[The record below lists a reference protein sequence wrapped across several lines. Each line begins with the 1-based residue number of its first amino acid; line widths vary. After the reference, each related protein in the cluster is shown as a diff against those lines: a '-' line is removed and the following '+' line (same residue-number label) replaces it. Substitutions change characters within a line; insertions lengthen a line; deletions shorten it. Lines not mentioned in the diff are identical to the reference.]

1 MLAVSRVGASWY
13 AAVVGKVSS
22 SVLGS
27 NRATGCAVGQ
37 VLTIGLV
44 ELKLFVI
51 FSSCKLWDTSASF
64 NALASSFIL
73 FPFLSCKSCKEEVMK
88 SWEAP
93 CF

>member
-1 MLAVSRVGASWY
+1 MLAVSRVEASWY

-27 NRATGCAVGQ
+27 NRATGC
-37 VLTIGLV
+37 
-44 ELKLFVI
+44 
-51 FSSCKLWDTSASF
+51 
-64 NALASSFIL
+64 ASSFIL

>member
-44 ELKLFVI
+44 ELK
-51 FSSCKLWDTSASF
+51 
-64 NALASSFIL
+64 
-73 FPFLSCKSCKEEVMK
+73 
-88 SWEAP
+88 
-93 CF
+93 